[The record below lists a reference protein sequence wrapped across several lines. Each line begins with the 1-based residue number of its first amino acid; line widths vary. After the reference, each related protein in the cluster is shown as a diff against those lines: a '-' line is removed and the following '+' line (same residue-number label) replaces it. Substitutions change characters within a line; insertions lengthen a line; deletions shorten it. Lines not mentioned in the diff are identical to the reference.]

1 MIYCMSDLHGDK
13 ERYDRM
19 LERIGFGEEDT
30 MYIIGDVI
38 DRHPDGIPILLD
50 IMRRGNII
58 LLMGNHEWMMLNE
71 VLYNL
76 PGATERWNRN
86 GAQPTRDALNA
97 LQEEQ
102 RTQLLKYVEALP
114 DRLEIA
120 VDGKKFLLVHAWP
133 AEDRYGRI
141 WDRSI
146 QQRPVNPVPG
156 CTVIIGHT
164 PVQYVLDD
172 HETPGR
178 ILHLPGVIDIDCGC
192 ARSAEDRVLGCLR
205 LNDMAE
211 FYA

>member
-13 ERYDRM
+13 ERYDKM
-19 LERIGFGEEDT
+19 LEKIGFSDDDT
-30 MYIIGDVI
+30 MYIIGDVV
-38 DRHPDGIPILLD
+38 DRHPDGIAILLD
-50 IMRRGNII
+50 IMRRKNIV

-71 VLYNL
+71 VVLGL

-97 LQEEQ
+97 LPEEECN
-102 RTQLLKYVEALP
+102 RLINFVLDLP
-114 DRLEIA
+114 DQLKIEVNGR
-120 VDGKKFLLVHAWP
+120 KYLLVHAWP
-133 AEDRYGRI
+133 AKERYERI

-146 QQRPVNPVPG
+146 QNNPEPPLKD

-164 PVQYVLDD
+164 PVMYVTNDWE
-172 HETPGR
+172 HPPK

-192 ARSAEDRVLGCLR
+192 AQSKDDRVLGCLR

-211 FYA
+211 FYV

>member
-13 ERYDRM
+13 DRYDRM
-19 LERIGFGEEDT
+19 LEKIGFSDADT

-50 IMRRGNII
+50 IMQRENIV

-71 VLYNL
+71 VLYDL

-97 LQEEQ
+97 LPEAQ
-102 RTQLLKYVEALP
+102 RAELLAYVEALP
-114 DRLEIA
+114 DQLEIEA
-120 VDGKKFLLVHAWP
+120 AGRKFLLVHAWP
-133 AEDRYGRI
+133 ARERYDRI

-146 QQRPVNPVPG
+146 RQRAENPAEG
-156 CTVIIGHT
+156 RTVIIGHT

-172 HETPGR
+172 FESPGR
-178 ILHLPGVIDIDCGC
+178 ILHLPGVVDIDCGC
-192 ARSAEDRVLGCLR
+192 AMSGDDRVLGCLR
-205 LNDMAE
+205 LDDMAE
-211 FYA
+211 FYV